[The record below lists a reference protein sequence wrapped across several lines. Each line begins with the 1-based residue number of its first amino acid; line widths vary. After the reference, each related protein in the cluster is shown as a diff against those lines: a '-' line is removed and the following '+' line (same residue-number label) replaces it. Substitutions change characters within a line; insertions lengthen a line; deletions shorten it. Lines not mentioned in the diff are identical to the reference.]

1 MLPRRITII
10 ILPHKKAFGCYIFQ
24 DYKIQVQSTTE
35 NFRFEVTKWY
45 RIKYFV
51 KIPSI
56 FSWLSLQLYGR
67 IDLHA

>member
-10 ILPHKKAFGCYIFQ
+10 MIPYKKVFGYYIFQ

-45 RIKYFV
+45 RIQYFV
-51 KIPSI
+51 KIVATY
-56 FSWLSLQLYGR
+56 SWLSMQLYGR
-67 IDLHA
+67 IDLHT